1 MNITSSQQE
10 QRKTGVKSQPLA
22 GKVAIVTGASS
33 GIGAA
38 TAKELGRRGA
48 LVVLAARRAN
58 ELEAQASAI
67 SGAGYRAV
75 AIPTDVT
82 DPEQVT
88 RLVER
93 TIELFGR
100 VDVLVNNAGL
110 AWREPFIE
118 NSTQQITHIVNVN
131 LLGAILM
138 THTVLP
144 GMLERQHGAIIFVA
158 SVAAH
163 IAVDP
168 LYCATKFGVRGF
180 SLSLYRELANSGV
193 SASIVSPG
201 FVSTPM
207 NSHMQM
213 RMPGPELVAK
223 AIANLAVH
231 PRREVVVPGYYR
243 PLIAGERLF
252 PWVADR
258 IIRLS
263 RPRVI
268 PTRKQ

>member
-1 MNITSSQQE
+1 MNITTSKE
-10 QRKTGVKSQPLA
+10 ERRKTGVKSQPLA
-22 GKVAIVTGASS
+22 GEVAIVTGASS
-33 GIGAA
+33 GIGAT
-38 TAKELGRRGA
+38 TAMELGQRGA
-48 LVVLAARRAN
+48 LVVLAARRVN

-67 SGAGYRAV
+67 TSAGYRAV

-82 DPEQVT
+82 DPVQVT
-88 RLVER
+88 RLVEC
-93 TIELFGR
+93 TVELFGH

-138 THTVLP
+138 THAVLP
-144 GMLERQHGAIIFVA
+144 GMIERHHGSIIFVA

-168 LYCATKFGVRGF
+168 LYSATKFGVRGF

-207 NSHMQM
+207 NSYMQM

-223 AIANLAVH
+223 TIANLAVH

-243 PLIAGERLF
+243 PIIAGERLL

>member
-1 MNITSSQQE
+1 MNITTSKKE
-10 QRKTGVKSQPLA
+10 QKKTGVQQQPLA
-22 GKVAIVTGASS
+22 GKVVIVTGASS
-33 GIGAA
+33 GIGAV

-48 LVVLAARRAN
+48 LVVLAARRVN

-67 SGAGYRAV
+67 TGAGYQAV

-82 DPEQVT
+82 DPLQVT

-93 TIELFGR
+93 TVEFFGR

-110 AWREPFIE
+110 AWQEPFIE
-118 NSTQQITHIVNVN
+118 NSTQQITHILNVN

-138 THTVLP
+138 THAVLP
-144 GMLERQHGAIIFVA
+144 GMLERHHGAIIFVA

-180 SLSLYRELANSGV
+180 SLSLYRDLANSGV

-207 NSHMQM
+207 NHHMRM
-213 RMPGPELVAK
+213 RMPGPEVVAK

-258 IIRLS
+258 VIRLS
-263 RPRVI
+263 RRRII
-268 PTRKQ
+268 PTRKH

>member
-1 MNITSSQQE
+1 MNITRSKAE
-10 QRKTGVKSQPLA
+10 QRKTGGKSQPLA
-22 GKVAIVTGASS
+22 GEVAIVTGASS

-48 LVVLAARRAN
+48 IVVLAARRVN

-67 SGAGYRAV
+67 MEAGYRAV
-75 AIPTDVT
+75 AIPADVT
-82 DPEQVT
+82 DTAQVT
-88 RLVER
+88 RLLER
-93 TIELFGR
+93 TVELFGH

-110 AWREPFIE
+110 AWREPYIE
-118 NSTQQITHIVNVN
+118 NSTEQITHIINVN

-138 THTVLP
+138 TRAILP
-144 GMLERQHGAIIFVA
+144 GMLERHHGAIIFVA

-168 LYCATKFGVRGF
+168 LYCATKFGLRGF
-180 SLSLYRELANSGV
+180 SLSLYRELANTGV
-193 SASIVSPG
+193 SASVVSPG

-207 NSHMQM
+207 NRHMQL

-223 AIANLAVH
+223 TIADLAVH
-231 PRREVVVPGYYR
+231 PRREVVVPFYYR

-252 PWVADR
+252 PGVADR
-258 IIRLS
+258 IIRRS

-268 PTRKQ
+268 PDK

>member
-1 MNITSSQQE
+1 MNITRSKEE
-10 QRKTGVKSQPLA
+10 QRKNGVKSQPLA
-22 GKVAIVTGASS
+22 GEVAIVTGASS

-48 LVVLAARRAN
+48 VVVLAARRVN

-67 SGAGYRAV
+67 TGAGYRAV
-75 AIPTDVT
+75 AIPADVT
-82 DPEQVT
+82 DAVQVT
-88 RLVER
+88 RLLER
-93 TIELFGR
+93 TVELFGR

-110 AWREPFIE
+110 AWREPYIE
-118 NSTQQITHIVNVN
+118 NSTEQITHIVNVN

-138 THTVLP
+138 THAILP
-144 GMLERQHGAIIFVA
+144 GMLERHRGAIIFVA

-168 LYCATKFGVRGF
+168 LYCATKFGLRGF

-193 SASIVSPG
+193 SASVVSPG

-207 NSHMQM
+207 NRHMQLH
-213 RMPGPELVAK
+213 MPGPELVAK
-223 AIANLAVH
+223 TIADLAVH
-231 PRREVVVPGYYR
+231 PRREVVVPFYYR

-258 IIRLS
+258 IIRRS

-268 PTRKQ
+268 PTR